1 LIEMRP
7 LKSTPAHHTGEFG
20 ELVCSNS
27 FGALSPDRA
36 AGLLQKELRIFK
48 SLIIQT
54 ADKFAVPAGGALA
67 VDRSKFSIALT
78 ATLSNH
84 PLIEIKRFEQL
95 DLPSEENI
103 TILATGPLTADNLSY
118 KIQDFTGIDDC
129 HFFDAASPIIYGDSI
144 NKEIVFKA
152 SRYDKGDPAYLNCPM
167 NKNDYIYFR
176 NELIEGEQANLKDF
190 ENLNDFKF
198 FIYGGFSSSQRSR
211 IACFRGDNIPEEDA
225 LKNNFPAQG
234 IKINGNFLFD
244 NATQDDFRSLLIE
257 NGVNQIKVG
266 DIWTIGDRGA
276 QGIIDNSD
284 IKHLDEKIFYLRD
297 VKVKVNVVG
306 IDELQIPSGRSKK
319 LVNTVE
325 ASTRLD
331 AIASAGFRISRTK
344 IIERIENGMLKLNG
358 SKVNKPTI
366 NLKIGDKLE
375 LENKGFI
382 EIINLEIT
390 KRERWKVKLL
400 RK

>member
-1 LIEMRP
+1 MI
-7 LKSTPAHHTGEFG
+7 
-20 ELVCSNS
+20 
-27 FGALSPDRA
+27 
-36 AGLLQKELRIFK
+36 
-48 SLIIQT
+48 
-54 ADKFAVPAGGALA
+54 
-67 VDRSKFSIALT
+67 
-78 ATLSNH
+78 
-84 PLIEIKRFEQL
+84 
-95 DLPSEENI
+95 DL
-103 TILATGPLTADNLSY
+103 
-118 KIQDFTGIDDC
+118 
-129 HFFDAASPIIYGDSI
+129 
-144 NKEIVFKA
+144 KEILINSNYK
-152 SRYDKGDPAYLNCPM
+152 KETE
-167 NKNDYIYFR
+167 
-176 NELIEGEQANLKDF
+176 ELINIANLAYKHWETYWTGFNSTYVCEEILKDF

-225 LKNNFPAQG
+225 LKSNFPAQG

-276 QGIIDNSD
+276 QGIIDNLD
-284 IKHLDEKIFYLRD
+284 IEHLDEKIFYLRD

-306 IDELQIPSGRSKK
+306 IDELQIPSGRTKK

-331 AIASAGFRISRTK
+331 AIASAGFRVSRTK
-344 IIERIENGMLKLNG
+344 IIERIENGMLRLNG

-382 EIINLEIT
+382 EILNLEIT

>member
-1 LIEMRP
+1 MI
-7 LKSTPAHHTGEFG
+7 
-20 ELVCSNS
+20 
-27 FGALSPDRA
+27 
-36 AGLLQKELRIFK
+36 
-48 SLIIQT
+48 
-54 ADKFAVPAGGALA
+54 
-67 VDRSKFSIALT
+67 
-78 ATLSNH
+78 
-84 PLIEIKRFEQL
+84 
-95 DLPSEENI
+95 DL
-103 TILATGPLTADNLSY
+103 
-118 KIQDFTGIDDC
+118 
-129 HFFDAASPIIYGDSI
+129 
-144 NKEIVFKA
+144 KEILINSNYK
-152 SRYDKGDPAYLNCPM
+152 KETE
-167 NKNDYIYFR
+167 
-176 NELIEGEQANLKDF
+176 ELINIANLAYKHWETYWTGFNSTYVCEEILKDF

-225 LKNNFPAQG
+225 LKSNFPAQG

-276 QGIIDNSD
+276 QGIIDNLD
-284 IKHLDEKIFYLRD
+284 IEHLDEKIFYLRD
-297 VKVKVNVVG
+297 VKVKINVVG
-306 IDELQIPSGRSKK
+306 IDELQIPSGRTKK

-344 IIERIENGMLKLNG
+344 IIERIENGMLRLNG

-382 EIINLEIT
+382 EILNLEIT

>member
-1 LIEMRP
+1 MI
-7 LKSTPAHHTGEFG
+7 
-20 ELVCSNS
+20 
-27 FGALSPDRA
+27 
-36 AGLLQKELRIFK
+36 
-48 SLIIQT
+48 
-54 ADKFAVPAGGALA
+54 
-67 VDRSKFSIALT
+67 
-78 ATLSNH
+78 
-84 PLIEIKRFEQL
+84 
-95 DLPSEENI
+95 DL
-103 TILATGPLTADNLSY
+103 
-118 KIQDFTGIDDC
+118 
-129 HFFDAASPIIYGDSI
+129 
-144 NKEIVFKA
+144 KEILINSNYK
-152 SRYDKGDPAYLNCPM
+152 KETE
-167 NKNDYIYFR
+167 
-176 NELIEGEQANLKDF
+176 ELINTANLAYKHWETYWTGFNSTYVCEEILKDF

-211 IACFRGDNIPEEDA
+211 IACFRGDNIPEEDS
-225 LKNNFPAQG
+225 LKSNFPAQG

-276 QGIIDNSD
+276 QGIIDNLD
-284 IKHLDEKIFYLRD
+284 IEHLDEKIFYLRD
-297 VKVKVNVVG
+297 VKVKINVVG

-331 AIASAGFRISRTK
+331 AIASAGFRVSRTK
-344 IIERIENGMLKLNG
+344 IIERIENGMLRLNG

-382 EIINLEIT
+382 EILNLEIT

>member
-1 LIEMRP
+1 MI
-7 LKSTPAHHTGEFG
+7 
-20 ELVCSNS
+20 
-27 FGALSPDRA
+27 
-36 AGLLQKELRIFK
+36 
-48 SLIIQT
+48 
-54 ADKFAVPAGGALA
+54 
-67 VDRSKFSIALT
+67 
-78 ATLSNH
+78 
-84 PLIEIKRFEQL
+84 
-95 DLPSEENI
+95 DL
-103 TILATGPLTADNLSY
+103 
-118 KIQDFTGIDDC
+118 
-129 HFFDAASPIIYGDSI
+129 
-144 NKEIVFKA
+144 KEILINSNYK
-152 SRYDKGDPAYLNCPM
+152 KETE
-167 NKNDYIYFR
+167 
-176 NELIEGEQANLKDF
+176 ELINIANLAYKHWETYWTGFNSTYICEEILKDF
-190 ENLNDFKF
+190 KNLNDFKF

-211 IACFRGDNIPEEDA
+211 IACFRGDNIPEDDA
-225 LKNNFPAQG
+225 LKSNFPAQG

-257 NGVNQIKVG
+257 NGVNQLKVG

-276 QGIIDNSD
+276 QGIIDNLD

-306 IDELQIPSGRSKK
+306 IDELQIPSRRSKK

-331 AIASAGFRISRTK
+331 AIASAGFRVSRTK
-344 IIERIENGMLKLNG
+344 IIERIEDGMLRLNG

-382 EIINLEIT
+382 EILNLEIT

>member
-1 LIEMRP
+1 MI
-7 LKSTPAHHTGEFG
+7 
-20 ELVCSNS
+20 
-27 FGALSPDRA
+27 
-36 AGLLQKELRIFK
+36 
-48 SLIIQT
+48 
-54 ADKFAVPAGGALA
+54 
-67 VDRSKFSIALT
+67 
-78 ATLSNH
+78 
-84 PLIEIKRFEQL
+84 
-95 DLPSEENI
+95 DL
-103 TILATGPLTADNLSY
+103 
-118 KIQDFTGIDDC
+118 
-129 HFFDAASPIIYGDSI
+129 
-144 NKEIVFKA
+144 KEILINSNYK
-152 SRYDKGDPAYLNCPM
+152 KETE
-167 NKNDYIYFR
+167 
-176 NELIEGEQANLKDF
+176 ELINIANLAYKHWETYWTGFNSTYVCEEILKDF

-225 LKNNFPAQG
+225 LKSNFPAQG

-257 NGVNQIKVG
+257 NGVNQIKIG

-276 QGIIDNSD
+276 QGIIDNLD
-284 IKHLDEKIFYLRD
+284 IEHLDEKIFYLRD
-297 VKVKVNVVG
+297 VKVKINVVG

-331 AIASAGFRISRTK
+331 AIASAGFRVSRTK
-344 IIERIENGMLKLNG
+344 IIERIENGMLRLNG

-382 EIINLEIT
+382 EILNLEIT

>member
-1 LIEMRP
+1 MI
-7 LKSTPAHHTGEFG
+7 
-20 ELVCSNS
+20 
-27 FGALSPDRA
+27 
-36 AGLLQKELRIFK
+36 
-48 SLIIQT
+48 
-54 ADKFAVPAGGALA
+54 
-67 VDRSKFSIALT
+67 
-78 ATLSNH
+78 
-84 PLIEIKRFEQL
+84 
-95 DLPSEENI
+95 DL
-103 TILATGPLTADNLSY
+103 
-118 KIQDFTGIDDC
+118 
-129 HFFDAASPIIYGDSI
+129 
-144 NKEIVFKA
+144 KEILINSNYK
-152 SRYDKGDPAYLNCPM
+152 KETE
-167 NKNDYIYFR
+167 
-176 NELIEGEQANLKDF
+176 ELINIANLAYKHWETYWTGFNSTYVCEEILKDF

-225 LKNNFPAQG
+225 LKSNFPAQG
-234 IKINGNFLFD
+234 IKIIGNFLFD

-276 QGIIDNSD
+276 QGIIDNLN

-331 AIASAGFRISRTK
+331 AIASAGFRVSRTK
-344 IIERIENGMLKLNG
+344 IIERIENGMLRLNG

-382 EIINLEIT
+382 EILNLEIT

>member
-1 LIEMRP
+1 MIDLKGILINSNYKKETEE
-7 LKSTPAHHTGEFG
+7 LINIANLAYKHWETYWTWFNSTY
-20 ELVCSNS
+20 VC
-27 FGALSPDRA
+27 
-36 AGLLQKELRIFK
+36 
-48 SLIIQT
+48 
-54 ADKFAVPAGGALA
+54 
-67 VDRSKFSIALT
+67 
-78 ATLSNH
+78 
-84 PLIEIKRFEQL
+84 
-95 DLPSEENI
+95 ENI
-103 TILATGPLTADNLSY
+103 
-118 KIQDFTGIDDC
+118 
-129 HFFDAASPIIYGDSI
+129 
-144 NKEIVFKA
+144 
-152 SRYDKGDPAYLNCPM
+152 
-167 NKNDYIYFR
+167 
-176 NELIEGEQANLKDF
+176 LKDF
-190 ENLNDFKF
+190 ENINDLKF

-211 IACFRGDNIPEEDA
+211 IACFRRDNVPEEHE
-225 LKNNFPAQG
+225 LKSNFPAQG

-244 NATQDDFRSLLIE
+244 NASQDDFRSLLIK

-297 VKVKVNVVG
+297 VKVKVNVVD
-306 IDELQIPSGRSKK
+306 IDELQIPPGRSKK

-344 IIERIENGMLKLNG
+344 IIERIENGMLRLNG
-358 SKVNKPTI
+358 NKVNKANI
-366 NLKIGDKLE
+366 SLKIGDKLE

-382 EIINLEIT
+382 EILNLEIT

>member
-1 LIEMRP
+1 MI
-7 LKSTPAHHTGEFG
+7 
-20 ELVCSNS
+20 
-27 FGALSPDRA
+27 
-36 AGLLQKELRIFK
+36 
-48 SLIIQT
+48 
-54 ADKFAVPAGGALA
+54 
-67 VDRSKFSIALT
+67 
-78 ATLSNH
+78 
-84 PLIEIKRFEQL
+84 
-95 DLPSEENI
+95 DL
-103 TILATGPLTADNLSY
+103 
-118 KIQDFTGIDDC
+118 
-129 HFFDAASPIIYGDSI
+129 
-144 NKEIVFKA
+144 KEILINSNYK
-152 SRYDKGDPAYLNCPM
+152 KETE
-167 NKNDYIYFR
+167 
-176 NELIEGEQANLKDF
+176 ELINIANLAYKHWETYWTGFNSTYVCEEILKDF

-225 LKNNFPAQG
+225 LKSNFPAQG

-244 NATQDDFRSLLIE
+244 NATQDDFRSLLIK
-257 NGVNQIKVG
+257 NGVNQLKVG
-266 DIWTIGDRGA
+266 DVWTIGDRGA
-276 QGIIDNSD
+276 QGIIDNLD
-284 IKHLDEKIFYLRD
+284 IEHLDEKIFYLRD
-297 VKVKVNVVG
+297 VKVKINVVG

-331 AIASAGFRISRTK
+331 AIASAGFRVSRTK
-344 IIERIENGMLKLNG
+344 IIERIENGMLRLNG

-382 EIINLEIT
+382 EILNLEIT

>member
-1 LIEMRP
+1 MI
-7 LKSTPAHHTGEFG
+7 
-20 ELVCSNS
+20 
-27 FGALSPDRA
+27 
-36 AGLLQKELRIFK
+36 
-48 SLIIQT
+48 
-54 ADKFAVPAGGALA
+54 
-67 VDRSKFSIALT
+67 
-78 ATLSNH
+78 
-84 PLIEIKRFEQL
+84 
-95 DLPSEENI
+95 DL
-103 TILATGPLTADNLSY
+103 
-118 KIQDFTGIDDC
+118 
-129 HFFDAASPIIYGDSI
+129 
-144 NKEIVFKA
+144 KEILINSNYK
-152 SRYDKGDPAYLNCPM
+152 KETE
-167 NKNDYIYFR
+167 
-176 NELIEGEQANLKDF
+176 ELINIANLAYKHWETYWTGFNSTYVCEEILKDF

-198 FIYGGFSSSQRSR
+198 FVYGGFSSSQRSR

-225 LKNNFPAQG
+225 LKSNFPAQG

-276 QGIIDNSD
+276 QGIIDNLD

-331 AIASAGFRISRTK
+331 AIASAGFRVSRTK
-344 IIERIENGMLKLNG
+344 IIERIENGMLRLNG

-382 EIINLEIT
+382 EILNLEIT

>member
-1 LIEMRP
+1 MIDLKGILIN
-7 LKSTPAHHTGEFG
+7 
-20 ELVCSNS
+20 SN
-27 FGALSPDRA
+27 
-36 AGLLQKELRIFK
+36 
-48 SLIIQT
+48 
-54 ADKFAVPAGGALA
+54 
-67 VDRSKFSIALT
+67 
-78 ATLSNH
+78 
-84 PLIEIKRFEQL
+84 
-95 DLPSEENI
+95 
-103 TILATGPLTADNLSY
+103 Y
-118 KIQDFTGIDDC
+118 KNE
-129 HFFDAASPIIYGDSI
+129 A
-144 NKEIVFKA
+144 E
-152 SRYDKGDPAYLNCPM
+152 
-167 NKNDYIYFR
+167 
-176 NELIEGEQANLKDF
+176 ELINIANLAYKHWETYWTGFYSTYVCEEILKDF

-225 LKNNFPAQG
+225 LKSNFPAQG

-244 NATQDDFRSLLIE
+244 NATQDDFRSLLIK
-257 NGVNQIKVG
+257 NGVNQLKVG

-276 QGIIDNSD
+276 QGIIDNLD
-284 IKHLDEKIFYLRD
+284 IEHLDEKIFYLRD
-297 VKVKVNVVG
+297 VKVKINVVG

-331 AIASAGFRISRTK
+331 AIASAGFRVSRTK
-344 IIERIENGMLKLNG
+344 IIERIENGMLRLNG

-382 EIINLEIT
+382 EILNLEIT

>member
-1 LIEMRP
+1 MI
-7 LKSTPAHHTGEFG
+7 
-20 ELVCSNS
+20 
-27 FGALSPDRA
+27 
-36 AGLLQKELRIFK
+36 
-48 SLIIQT
+48 
-54 ADKFAVPAGGALA
+54 
-67 VDRSKFSIALT
+67 
-78 ATLSNH
+78 
-84 PLIEIKRFEQL
+84 
-95 DLPSEENI
+95 DL
-103 TILATGPLTADNLSY
+103 
-118 KIQDFTGIDDC
+118 
-129 HFFDAASPIIYGDSI
+129 
-144 NKEIVFKA
+144 KEILINSNYK
-152 SRYDKGDPAYLNCPM
+152 KETE
-167 NKNDYIYFR
+167 
-176 NELIEGEQANLKDF
+176 ELINIANLAYKHWETYWTGFNSTIVCEEILKDF

-225 LKNNFPAQG
+225 LKSNFPAQG

-331 AIASAGFRISRTK
+331 AIASAGFRVSRTK
-344 IIERIENGMLKLNG
+344 IIERIENGMLRLNG

-382 EIINLEIT
+382 EILNLEIT

>member
-1 LIEMRP
+1 MI
-7 LKSTPAHHTGEFG
+7 
-20 ELVCSNS
+20 
-27 FGALSPDRA
+27 
-36 AGLLQKELRIFK
+36 
-48 SLIIQT
+48 
-54 ADKFAVPAGGALA
+54 
-67 VDRSKFSIALT
+67 
-78 ATLSNH
+78 
-84 PLIEIKRFEQL
+84 
-95 DLPSEENI
+95 DL
-103 TILATGPLTADNLSY
+103 
-118 KIQDFTGIDDC
+118 
-129 HFFDAASPIIYGDSI
+129 
-144 NKEIVFKA
+144 KEIL
-152 SRYDKGDPAYLNCPM
+152 LNS
-167 NKNDYIYFR
+167 NYKKETE
-176 NELIEGEQANLKDF
+176 ELINIANLAYKHWETYWTGFNSTYVCEEILKDF

-225 LKNNFPAQG
+225 LKSNFPAQG

-276 QGIIDNSD
+276 QGIIDNLD
-284 IKHLDEKIFYLRD
+284 IEHLDEKIFYLRD
-297 VKVKVNVVG
+297 VKVKINVVG

-331 AIASAGFRISRTK
+331 AIASAGFRVSRTK
-344 IIERIENGMLKLNG
+344 IIERIENGMLRLNG

-382 EIINLEIT
+382 EILNLEIT

>member
-1 LIEMRP
+1 MI
-7 LKSTPAHHTGEFG
+7 
-20 ELVCSNS
+20 
-27 FGALSPDRA
+27 
-36 AGLLQKELRIFK
+36 
-48 SLIIQT
+48 
-54 ADKFAVPAGGALA
+54 
-67 VDRSKFSIALT
+67 
-78 ATLSNH
+78 
-84 PLIEIKRFEQL
+84 
-95 DLPSEENI
+95 DL
-103 TILATGPLTADNLSY
+103 
-118 KIQDFTGIDDC
+118 
-129 HFFDAASPIIYGDSI
+129 
-144 NKEIVFKA
+144 KEILINSNYK
-152 SRYDKGDPAYLNCPM
+152 KETE
-167 NKNDYIYFR
+167 
-176 NELIEGEQANLKDF
+176 ELINIANLAYKHWETYWTGFNSTYVCEEILKDF

-225 LKNNFPAQG
+225 LKSNFPAQG

-244 NATQDDFRSLLIE
+244 NATQDDFRSLLNE

-276 QGIIDNSD
+276 QGIIDNLD
-284 IKHLDEKIFYLRD
+284 IEHLDEKIFYLRD

-331 AIASAGFRISRTK
+331 AIASAGFRVSRTK
-344 IIERIENGMLKLNG
+344 IIERIENGMLRLNG

-382 EIINLEIT
+382 EILNLEIT

>member
-1 LIEMRP
+1 MI
-7 LKSTPAHHTGEFG
+7 
-20 ELVCSNS
+20 
-27 FGALSPDRA
+27 
-36 AGLLQKELRIFK
+36 
-48 SLIIQT
+48 
-54 ADKFAVPAGGALA
+54 
-67 VDRSKFSIALT
+67 
-78 ATLSNH
+78 
-84 PLIEIKRFEQL
+84 
-95 DLPSEENI
+95 DL
-103 TILATGPLTADNLSY
+103 
-118 KIQDFTGIDDC
+118 
-129 HFFDAASPIIYGDSI
+129 
-144 NKEIVFKA
+144 KEILINSNYK
-152 SRYDKGDPAYLNCPM
+152 KETE
-167 NKNDYIYFR
+167 
-176 NELIEGEQANLKDF
+176 ELINIANLAYKHWETYWTGFNSTYVCEEILKDF
-190 ENLNDFKF
+190 KNLNDFKF

-225 LKNNFPAQG
+225 LKSNFPARG

-257 NGVNQIKVG
+257 NGVNQLKVG

-276 QGIIDNSD
+276 QGIIDNLD

-297 VKVKVNVVG
+297 VKVKINVVG

-331 AIASAGFRISRTK
+331 AIASAGFRVSRTK
-344 IIERIENGMLKLNG
+344 IIERIENGMLRLNG

-382 EIINLEIT
+382 EILNLEIT

>member
-1 LIEMRP
+1 MI
-7 LKSTPAHHTGEFG
+7 
-20 ELVCSNS
+20 
-27 FGALSPDRA
+27 
-36 AGLLQKELRIFK
+36 
-48 SLIIQT
+48 
-54 ADKFAVPAGGALA
+54 
-67 VDRSKFSIALT
+67 
-78 ATLSNH
+78 
-84 PLIEIKRFEQL
+84 
-95 DLPSEENI
+95 DL
-103 TILATGPLTADNLSY
+103 
-118 KIQDFTGIDDC
+118 
-129 HFFDAASPIIYGDSI
+129 
-144 NKEIVFKA
+144 KEILINSNYK
-152 SRYDKGDPAYLNCPM
+152 KETE
-167 NKNDYIYFR
+167 
-176 NELIEGEQANLKDF
+176 ELINIANLAYKHWETYWTGFNSTYVCEEILKDF

-225 LKNNFPAQG
+225 LKSNFPAQG

-244 NATQDDFRSLLIE
+244 NATQDYFRSLLIE

-276 QGIIDNSD
+276 QGIIDNLD
-284 IKHLDEKIFYLRD
+284 IEHLDEKIFYLRD
-297 VKVKVNVVG
+297 VKVKINVVG

-331 AIASAGFRISRTK
+331 AIASAGFRVSRTK
-344 IIERIENGMLKLNG
+344 IIERIENGMLRLNG

-382 EIINLEIT
+382 EILNLEIT

>member
-1 LIEMRP
+1 MIDLKGILIN
-7 LKSTPAHHTGEFG
+7 
-20 ELVCSNS
+20 SNYK
-27 FGALSPDRA
+27 
-36 AGLLQKELRIFK
+36 KE
-48 SLIIQT
+48 T
-54 ADKFAVPAGGALA
+54 
-67 VDRSKFSIALT
+67 
-78 ATLSNH
+78 
-84 PLIEIKRFEQL
+84 E
-95 DLPSEENI
+95 
-103 TILATGPLTADNLSY
+103 
-118 KIQDFTGIDDC
+118 
-129 HFFDAASPIIYGDSI
+129 
-144 NKEIVFKA
+144 
-152 SRYDKGDPAYLNCPM
+152 
-167 NKNDYIYFR
+167 
-176 NELIEGEQANLKDF
+176 ELINIANLAYKHWETYWTGFNSTYVCEEILKDF

-211 IACFRGDNIPEEDA
+211 IACFRGDNFPEEDA
-225 LKNNFPAQG
+225 LKSNFPAQG
-234 IKINGNFLFD
+234 IKIIGNFLFD

-257 NGVNQIKVG
+257 NGLNQIKVG

-331 AIASAGFRISRTK
+331 AIASAGFRVSRTK
-344 IIERIENGMLKLNG
+344 IIERIENGMLRLNG

-382 EIINLEIT
+382 EILNLEIT

>member
-1 LIEMRP
+1 MI
-7 LKSTPAHHTGEFG
+7 
-20 ELVCSNS
+20 
-27 FGALSPDRA
+27 
-36 AGLLQKELRIFK
+36 
-48 SLIIQT
+48 
-54 ADKFAVPAGGALA
+54 
-67 VDRSKFSIALT
+67 
-78 ATLSNH
+78 
-84 PLIEIKRFEQL
+84 
-95 DLPSEENI
+95 DL
-103 TILATGPLTADNLSY
+103 
-118 KIQDFTGIDDC
+118 
-129 HFFDAASPIIYGDSI
+129 
-144 NKEIVFKA
+144 KEILINSNYK
-152 SRYDKGDPAYLNCPM
+152 KETE
-167 NKNDYIYFR
+167 
-176 NELIEGEQANLKDF
+176 ELINIANLAYKHWETYWTGFNSTYVCEEILKDF

-225 LKNNFPAQG
+225 LKSNFPAQG

-276 QGIIDNSD
+276 QGIIDNLD

-297 VKVKVNVVG
+297 VKVKINLVG
-306 IDELQIPSGRSKK
+306 IDELQIPSGRTKK

-344 IIERIENGMLKLNG
+344 IIERIENGMLRLNG

-382 EIINLEIT
+382 EILNLEIT

>member
-1 LIEMRP
+1 MI
-7 LKSTPAHHTGEFG
+7 
-20 ELVCSNS
+20 
-27 FGALSPDRA
+27 
-36 AGLLQKELRIFK
+36 
-48 SLIIQT
+48 
-54 ADKFAVPAGGALA
+54 
-67 VDRSKFSIALT
+67 
-78 ATLSNH
+78 
-84 PLIEIKRFEQL
+84 
-95 DLPSEENI
+95 DL
-103 TILATGPLTADNLSY
+103 
-118 KIQDFTGIDDC
+118 
-129 HFFDAASPIIYGDSI
+129 
-144 NKEIVFKA
+144 KEILINSNYK
-152 SRYDKGDPAYLNCPM
+152 KETE
-167 NKNDYIYFR
+167 
-176 NELIEGEQANLKDF
+176 ELINIANLAYKHWETYWTGFNSTYVCEEILKDF

-225 LKNNFPAQG
+225 LKSNFPAQG
-234 IKINGNFLFD
+234 IKIIGNFLFD
-244 NATQDDFRSLLIE
+244 NATQDDFRSLLSE
-257 NGVNQIKVG
+257 NGVTQIKVG

-276 QGIIDNSD
+276 QVIIDNLD
-284 IKHLDEKIFYLRD
+284 IEHLDEKIFYLRD
-297 VKVKVNVVG
+297 VKVKINLVG

-358 SKVNKPTI
+358 IKVNKPTI

-382 EIINLEIT
+382 EILNLEIT

>member
-1 LIEMRP
+1 MIDLKGILIN
-7 LKSTPAHHTGEFG
+7 
-20 ELVCSNS
+20 SNYK
-27 FGALSPDRA
+27 
-36 AGLLQKELRIFK
+36 KE
-48 SLIIQT
+48 T
-54 ADKFAVPAGGALA
+54 
-67 VDRSKFSIALT
+67 
-78 ATLSNH
+78 
-84 PLIEIKRFEQL
+84 E
-95 DLPSEENI
+95 
-103 TILATGPLTADNLSY
+103 
-118 KIQDFTGIDDC
+118 
-129 HFFDAASPIIYGDSI
+129 
-144 NKEIVFKA
+144 
-152 SRYDKGDPAYLNCPM
+152 
-167 NKNDYIYFR
+167 
-176 NELIEGEQANLKDF
+176 ELINIANLAYKHWETYWTGFNSTYVCEEILKDF

-211 IACFRGDNIPEEDA
+211 IACFRGDSIPEEDA

-276 QGIIDNSD
+276 QGIIDNLD
-284 IKHLDEKIFYLRD
+284 IEHLDEKIFYLRD
-297 VKVKVNVVG
+297 VKVKINVVG
-306 IDELQIPSGRSKK
+306 IDELQIPSGRTKK

-331 AIASAGFRISRTK
+331 AIASAGFRVSRTK
-344 IIERIENGMLKLNG
+344 IIERIENGMLRLNG

-382 EIINLEIT
+382 EILNLEIT